1 MTKRKPKQTAP
12 KLLVKRMW
20 FKLDDLYADDVDF
33 YEVAQGDLEADRKTC
48 VAKELWRVNHAGW
61 WSFTL
66 TFYGY
71 DDDHQTG
78 ERAVNFR
85 PEVMLRPKDI
95 IQRVREN
102 FDSFVEA
109 NEDFNSVGSM
119 AMVTISNR
127 KPTSIYGGA
136 CQTCVHANQG
146 VCCGG
151 VR

>member
-1 MTKRKPKQTAP
+1 MKSRNRKPKQTAP

-33 YEVAQGDLEADRKTC
+33 YTVAQGDLEPDRKTC
-48 VAKELWRVNHAGW
+48 VAKELWRINLVGW

-78 ERAVNFR
+78 ERAINFR
-85 PEVMLRPKDI
+85 PEVMLTPKTI
-95 IQRVREN
+95 IQRVKES
-102 FDSFVEA
+102 FDAFIEA

-127 KPTSIYGGA
+127 KPTSTYGEV
-136 CQTCVHANQG
+136 QS
-146 VCCGG
+146 
-151 VR
+151 